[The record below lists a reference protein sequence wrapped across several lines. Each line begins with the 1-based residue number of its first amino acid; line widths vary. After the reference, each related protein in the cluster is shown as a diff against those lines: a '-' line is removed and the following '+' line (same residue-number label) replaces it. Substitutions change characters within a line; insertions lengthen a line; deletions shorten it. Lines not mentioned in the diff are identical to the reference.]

1 MNTAVKIAQLKQL
14 LERSR
19 QVTVLDS
26 DDASFKAWK
35 NSVERIL
42 IRIFGESSPEVN
54 QFRDLR
60 FYYFASIM
68 SLGADYSR
76 EHREAFQRDFQILC
90 TSIASYIEELEQCAD
105 GDDEVPVV
113 AKTKSSNKVFI
124 SHSSQDTP
132 FVEELI
138 EILECVGLT
147 AESIFCSSFAGYG
160 VNFGE
165 NFLDKIK
172 NELNNDTLVLF
183 VLSRKFYASPV
194 CLCEMG
200 ATWIQTKDHIPIL
213 IPPFDFSDV
222 KGVIPLTHGFKLNEP
237 PQLNL
242 FKKKIE
248 SMFHVAAPLNDAAW
262 ERKRDRIVGR
272 LNEKIAAQSQT

>member
-1 MNTAVKIAQLKQL
+1 
-14 LERSR
+14 
-19 QVTVLDS
+19 
-26 DDASFKAWK
+26 
-35 NSVERIL
+35 
-42 IRIFGESSPEVN
+42 
-54 QFRDLR
+54 
-60 FYYFASIM
+60 
-68 SLGADYSR
+68 
-76 EHREAFQRDFQILC
+76 
-90 TSIASYIEELEQCAD
+90 
-105 GDDEVPVV
+105 
-113 AKTKSSNKVFI
+113 
-124 SHSSQDTP
+124 
-132 FVEELI
+132 
-138 EILECVGLT
+138 
-147 AESIFCSSFAGYG
+147 
-160 VNFGE
+160 
-165 NFLDKIK
+165 
-172 NELNNDTLVLF
+172 VLF